1 MHDPSAEMVNGIKAY
16 LRAHFPDIEFTATD
30 DVKTKSVLLH
40 AAGPPRYRLQ
50 VSDRFLQADEGVAKC
65 LWRLD
70 EWDVAAALR
79 DAKSKLVTLA
89 TTGLHVVERARW
101 QASQSRR

>member
-1 MHDPSAEMVNGIKAY
+1 MHDQSAEMVNGIKAY

-40 AAGPPRYRLQ
+40 AGGQPRYRLQ
-50 VSDRFLQADEGVAKC
+50 VSERFLQADDGVAKS

-70 EWDVAAALR
+70 EWNLATALR
-79 DAKSKLVTLA
+79 EAKSKLVTLA
-89 TTGLHVVERARW
+89 TTGLHIIERPRGPSPSW
-101 QASQSRR
+101 R